1 MERFYSHALEE
12 LKITNLDDVI
22 MIGDR
27 KYDVIGARQN
37 GLKCIGILYGGY
49 STLEEF
55 LLEETAYIINKPH
68 EIIDIVLGE
77 NNG

>member
-1 MERFYSHALEE
+1 
-12 LKITNLDDVI
+12 

-68 EIIDIVLGE
+68 EIVDIVLGE
-77 NNG
+77 